1 MSVLRLYLRPG
12 WPDSE
17 PGLPWAWLDR
27 QGQCTTQGDGPP
39 SSWPRSEKLE
49 LVLPAGSTLFIAAS
63 LPAGRE
69 LKPAVIGYALEE
81 QLGNDPTANLYALGE
96 RLPDGKRLVAVC
108 EAAPVRRAVAMLRQL
123 GRLADRIVPEEHLL
137 PPPVADGWVL
147 AQSER
152 GYVLRQ
158 ATGMA
163 SFLPETSAAL
173 LLPRLAAVS
182 APVNITLLGEAPAGL
197 PAVGVQAQPRWAW
210 QLGRHQGVNFA
221 QGELAADRQWRA
233 LAPLLRRCGLI
244 LGAII
249 LAQTALVCGQWGW
262 YAWQK
267 RSLQQDIRQLVQPW
281 APQAVA
287 GSSALPMLRAV
298 DRLRL
303 SRGLP
308 ARDDAVAAMAQLAAL
323 GGGPLQLSQ
332 LRYEA
337 GRLAFVAPSLAPDT
351 AARWR
356 EQLASQQWQLSSAQT
371 EQGQREWILTR
382 MP

>member
-1 MSVLRLYLRPG
+1 MLAQGEHGYLLRQPY
-12 WPDSE
+12 
-17 PGLPWAWLDR
+17 
-27 QGQCTTQGDGPP
+27 GQAGF
-39 SSWPRSEKLE
+39 
-49 LVLPAGSTLFIAAS
+49 LPAAS
-63 LPAGRE
+63 VG
-69 LKPAVIGYALEE
+69 
-81 QLGNDPTANLYALGE
+81 
-96 RLPDGKRLVAVC
+96 
-108 EAAPVRRAVAMLRQL
+108 
-123 GRLADRIVPEEHLL
+123 
-137 PPPVADGWVL
+137 
-147 AQSER
+147 
-152 GYVLRQ
+152 
-158 ATGMA
+158 
-163 SFLPETSAAL
+163 L
-173 LLPRLAAVS
+173 LLPRLVAAP
-182 APVNITLLGEAPAGL
+182 APASITLLGEAPAGL
-197 PAVGVQAQPRWAW
+197 PAADVQAQPRWQW

-233 LAPLLRRCGLI
+233 LAPLLRRSGLI
-244 LGAII
+244 LGALI

-308 ARDDAVAAMAQLAAL
+308 ARDDAVAAMAQLAAVS
-323 GGGPLQLSQ
+323 GGQLQLAQ

-337 GRLAFVAPSLAPDT
+337 GRLAFVAPTLAPEV

-356 EQLASQQWQLSSAQT
+356 EQLAARQWLLSSAQT

-382 MP
+382 KP

>member
-27 QGQCTTQGDGPP
+27 QGQCREQGDGAP
-39 SSWPRSEKLE
+39 SSWPRSEQLE

-63 LPAGRE
+63 LPPGRD

-81 QLGNDPTANLYALGE
+81 QLANDPAANLYAVGE
-96 RLPDGKRLVAVC
+96 RLPDGRRLVAVC
-108 EAAPVRRAVAMLRQL
+108 EAAAVRRAVAMLRQL

-137 PPPVADGWVL
+137 PAPATDGWVL
-147 AQSER
+147 AQGEH
-152 GYVLRQ
+152 GYLLRQ
-158 ATGMA
+158 AHGEAAFLPMA
-163 SFLPETSAAL
+163 SVGL
-173 LLPRLAAVS
+173 LLPRLAAT
-182 APVNITLLGEAPAGL
+182 APATIALLGDAPGAL
-197 PAVGVQAQPRWAW
+197 PAADIQQHPAW
-210 QLGRHQGVNFA
+210 QWQHGRHEGVNFA

-233 LAPLLRRCGLI
+233 LAPLLRKTGLI
-244 LGAII
+244 LGAVV
-249 LAQTALVCGQWGW
+249 LAQTALVCGQWAW

-287 GSSALPMLRAV
+287 GNSALPMLRAV
-298 DRLRL
+298 DQLRL

-308 ARDDAVAAMAQLAAL
+308 ARDDAVAAMAQLAAVS
-323 GGGPLQLSQ
+323 GGQLQLSQ

-337 GRLAFVAPSLAPDT
+337 GRLAFVAPALTPEA

-356 EQLASQQWQLSSAQT
+356 EQLAAQQWQLASVQT
-371 EQGQREWILTR
+371 AQGQREWTLTR
-382 MP
+382 KP

>member
-1 MSVLRLYLRPG
+1 MSVLRLYWRPG

-27 QGQCTTQGDGPP
+27 HGQCREQGDGPP
-39 SSWPRSEKLE
+39 SAWPRSEQLE
-49 LVLPAGSTLFIAAS
+49 LVLPAGRTLFIAAS

-81 QLGNDPTANLYALGE
+81 QLGNDPAANLYAPGE
-96 RLPDGKRLVAVC
+96 RLPDGKRVVAVC

-137 PPPVADGWVL
+137 PAPAADGWVL
-147 AQSER
+147 AQGEH
-152 GYVLRQ
+152 GYLLRQ
-158 ATGMA
+158 PYGQAG
-163 SFLPETSAAL
+163 FLPAASVGL
-173 LLPRLAAVS
+173 LLPRLAA
-182 APVNITLLGEAPAGL
+182 APAPASITLLGEAPAGL
-197 PAVGVQAQPRWAW
+197 PAADVQAQPCWQW

-233 LAPLLRRCGLI
+233 LAPLLRRSGLI
-244 LGAII
+244 LGALI

-308 ARDDAVAAMAQLAAL
+308 ARDDAVAAMAQLAAVS
-323 GGGPLQLSQ
+323 GGQLQLAQ

-337 GRLAFVAPSLAPDT
+337 GRLAFVAPTLAPEV

-356 EQLASQQWQLSSAQT
+356 EQLAAQQWLLSSAQT

-382 MP
+382 KP